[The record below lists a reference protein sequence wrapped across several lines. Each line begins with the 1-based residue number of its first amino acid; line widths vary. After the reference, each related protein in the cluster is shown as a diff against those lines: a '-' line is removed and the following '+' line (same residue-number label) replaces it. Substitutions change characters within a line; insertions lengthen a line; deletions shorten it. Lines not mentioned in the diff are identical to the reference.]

1 MFEGSLLANVLA
13 GILSIMFLF
22 FSSIKI
28 LGWHKTIFE
37 IQMEF
42 MKKYGISRLLYGL
55 IGVIEFISSLMIIFQ
70 GSILGLLG
78 AIGIA
83 FTSIGAI
90 FFHARYD
97 TFKDMIPALITLT
110 LSSIII
116 IKNQQ
121 LIIDIL
127 KISF

>member
-1 MFEGSLLANVLA
+1 
-13 GILSIMFLF
+13 
-22 FSSIKI
+22 
-28 LGWHKTIFE
+28 
-37 IQMEF
+37 